1 MASLYDR
8 VGSCRNRLRH
18 PRANR
23 PGDGDCLRSLCDH
36 TKILR
41 AKRKNTGLPWD
52 LADKKIYVVA
62 DKAKYQ
68 IGDVR
73 FGTPLAVLTS
83 DDSDPSHFQRL
94 IPFYSPQNTAWN
106 WGLPNDAGTFTYN
119 WDSSNHSAQR
129 VAFYWSNGVP
139 YLEFQPIP
147 KASCVYL
154 LRYVIGNSVD
164 AMSLSDPLSLGEVG
178 DTLAEIRAAK
188 SLLEFADWEDSEK
201 ENVARRQRLFI
212 TLSGDEQL
220 FDQQYTSEVLIHTGS
235 IIGSLW
241 SPEDD
246 Y

>member
-1 MASLYDR
+1 MNLYDR
-8 VGSCRNRLRH
+8 IGNVRSRLRS

-52 LADKKIYVVA
+52 LADKKINVVA

-68 IGDVR
+68 INDVR
-73 FGTPLAVLTS
+73 FGTPLAVLTI

-94 IPFYSPQNTAWN
+94 IPFFAPQNLAFQ

-139 YLEFQPIP
+139 YLEFQPTP
-147 KASCVYL
+147 KASATYL

-164 AMSLSDPLSLGEVG
+164 AMSLSDPLSLGEIG
-178 DTLAEIRAAK
+178 DTLAEIRTAL
-188 SLLEFADWEDSEK
+188 SLLAFADYVDDRK
-201 ENVARRQRLFI
+201 ENTERRKELGI
-212 TLSGDEQL
+212 TLNWEEQL
-220 FDQQYTSEVLIHTGS
+220 FDKQFTDDALIHTGS
-235 IIGSLW
+235 TIGSLW
-241 SPEDD
+241 SPEED